1 MSPQS
6 GSDLHFLALLLTSA
20 YTVRPVHH
28 MMCLFAPELVLAPA
42 VCLHSNALV
51 SINRWLIANCQC
63 KLFNIIKFQRKIKP
77 YSVLGGVLVWH

>member
-51 SINRWLIANCQC
+51 SINR
-63 KLFNIIKFQRKIKP
+63 
-77 YSVLGGVLVWH
+77 